1 MATSK
6 KTTGT
11 DQSIGCSV
19 TNCTYNEGGC
29 TCVAQHINV
38 NNDRA
43 TTQAETYCS
52 TFKSKGNCCAD

>member
-6 KTTGT
+6 KTCA

-19 TNCTYNEGGC
+19 TNCTYNENGC

-52 TFKSKGNCCAD
+52 TFKSKGNVCCD